1 MNEEISKILYEMA
14 DILEIQGVEW
24 KPQALRKAA
33 RNIETLQQ
41 DIEELYKKEG
51 EAGVAKMTLYIG
63 LQRHNKIDGREGQE
77 ESIRQAELP
86 LLMDSYSKDFK

>member
-1 MNEEISKILYEMA
+1 MAGKEAEISRIRERREGQRRNARQYP
-14 DILEIQGVEW
+14 EI
-24 KPQALRKAA
+24 
-33 RNIETLQQ
+33 IEFRE
-41 DIEELYKKEG
+41 I
-51 EAGVAKMTLYIG
+51 VAKMTLYIG